1 MQINSR
7 GNPSYWLADARLTYE
22 LEQYSVTAW
31 AKNLTDEFYYTYG
44 ININSLFEDYLTRGM
59 PRTYGVQLTYHFQ

>member
-1 MQINSR
+1 
-7 GNPSYWLADARLTYE
+7 
-22 LEQYSVTAW
+22 VTAW